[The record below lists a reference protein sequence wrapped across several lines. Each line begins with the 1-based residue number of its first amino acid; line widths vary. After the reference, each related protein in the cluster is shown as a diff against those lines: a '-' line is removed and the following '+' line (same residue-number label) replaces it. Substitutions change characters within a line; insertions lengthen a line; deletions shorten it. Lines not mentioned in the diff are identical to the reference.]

1 MVDMVGRVNYN
12 SHMLQIRQTQQY
24 LEWVKSLRDA
34 LTRKRI
40 EARVFRLSQGNPG
53 DHRNLTGGV
62 TEMRLDFGPGWRV
75 YFTQRDNTLVVLL
88 CGGDKSS
95 QDRDI
100 ELALQLAKELE

>member
-1 MVDMVGRVNYN
+1 
-12 SHMLQIRQTQQY
+12 MLEIRQTPQY
-24 LEWVKSLRDA
+24 LEWIKSLRDA

-40 EARVFRLSQGNPG
+40 EARVFRLAHGNPG
-53 DHRNLTGGV
+53 DHRNLTDGV

-75 YFTQRDNTLVVLL
+75 YFTQRGNTLVVLL

-100 ELALQLAKELE
+100 ELALHLAKELE

>member
-1 MVDMVGRVNYN
+1 MNYD
-12 SHMLQIRQTQQY
+12 SHILEVRQTPQY
-24 LEWVKSLRDA
+24 LEWIRGLRNA

-40 EARVFRLSQGNPG
+40 EARVFRLAQGNPG

-75 YFTQRDNTLVVLL
+75 YFTQRGTTIVVLL

-95 QDRDI
+95 QDRDVQ
-100 ELALQLAKELE
+100 LALQLAKELE